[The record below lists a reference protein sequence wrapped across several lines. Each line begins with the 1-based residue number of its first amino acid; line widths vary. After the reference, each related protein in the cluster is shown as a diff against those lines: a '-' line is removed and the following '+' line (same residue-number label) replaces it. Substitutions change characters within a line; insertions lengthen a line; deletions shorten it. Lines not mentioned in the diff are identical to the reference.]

1 MLEFPTEFPADAV
14 RMVVEGLRGRLPEKR
29 EGVKAAWNVA
39 GFGLH
44 LTFPGPQVF
53 GGVELDDEQL
63 AQELEKGLVAQGD
76 EDPAGAIP
84 WSLIIPLIIRL
95 IERWLDS

>member
-14 RMVVEGLRGRLPEKR
+14 RLVIEGLRGRLPDYR
-29 EGVKAAWNVA
+29 EGAKAAWNVA
-39 GFGLH
+39 GFGLGQM
-44 LTFPGPQVF
+44 LPGPAVF

-63 AQELEKGLVAQGD
+63 EKGLVAEGD

-84 WSLIIPLIIRL
+84 WSIIIPLVIRL
-95 IERWLDS
+95 IERWLLK